1 MRVSVATFVSMIWSA
16 VHWDTSQFASRLFLF
31 VVWRRLQNP
40 DNTYFCAAY
49 LDRNGDGMISPAELK
64 SALKEA
70 EIEISEC
77 QLKELMQETLHQDAD
92 NPVLSEE
99 LFVVHTSCQR
109 SWQSL
114 CTYKTLSIAVIVPH
128 LS

>member
-1 MRVSVATFVSMIWSA
+1 MRVSVAKYVSVFWFA
-16 VHWDTSQFASRLFLF
+16 LHWDYSQFASQQFQCESLY
-31 VVWRRLQNP
+31 RLQNP

-77 QLKELMQETLHQDAD
+77 QLKELMQETLHQDAG

-99 LFVVHTSCQR
+99 LFVVLTSCQR
-109 SWQSL
+109 SWQSP
-114 CTYKTLSIAVIVPH
+114 CASKTFSIATTVPH